1 MHRNIFSCTAGV
13 ALLAIGLAA
22 CSSDAVVSPDL
33 TLPDS
38 EVNQSMA
45 SDVGDAMATSV
56 DLMAADE
63 DSYAS
68 AERSSAPGVN
78 AAIAGDVTVQC
89 SGPDND
95 GWFTCDK
102 TTWRGLDLL
111 RQKRF
116 WEGTSFGL
124 GFDARTDSVN
134 HRRTL
139 SGSFTPAWNTSRTVW
154 VNRADTA
161 TMHVRRAVTPVQ
173 HAWDGTGQRHDSTMY
188 IRTSRTRVFHYT
200 AYDTVTA
207 VTFDMP
213 RSQYVWPLSGSIVH
227 NVTALVT
234 VQSGTRSYSRTVTR
248 RAEVIFNGTPNV
260 TLDIGDL
267 TCDLDLETHAVT
279 NCH

>member
-1 MHRNIFSCTAGV
+1 MHRNILSYTAGV

-22 CSSDAVVSPDL
+22 CSSDGVVNPDL

-56 DLMAADE
+56 DLMSADE

-68 AERSSAPGVN
+68 TSRISAPGAN
-78 AAIAGDVTVQC
+78 AGVAGDVTVQC
-89 SGPDND
+89 SGPDNE
-95 GWFTCDK
+95 GWFTCEK

-116 WEGTSFGL
+116 WEGTSYGL
-124 GFDARTDSVN
+124 GFTASTDSVN

-139 SGSFTPAWNTSRTVW
+139 SGSFTPAWNAMRTIW

-161 TMHVRRAVTPVQ
+161 TMHVDRGVTPVQ
-173 HAWDGTGQRHDSTMY
+173 HGWDGTGERHDSTMY
-188 IRTSRTRVFHYT
+188 VRTNRTRVFHYT
-200 AYDTVTA
+200 AYDTASA

-213 RSQYVWPLSGSIVH
+213 RSQYVWPQSGSVVH

-234 VQSGTRSYSRTVTR
+234 VQSDTRSFSRTVTR
-248 RAEVIFNGTPNV
+248 RAEVTFNGTPNV
-260 TLDIGDL
+260 TLDIGEL